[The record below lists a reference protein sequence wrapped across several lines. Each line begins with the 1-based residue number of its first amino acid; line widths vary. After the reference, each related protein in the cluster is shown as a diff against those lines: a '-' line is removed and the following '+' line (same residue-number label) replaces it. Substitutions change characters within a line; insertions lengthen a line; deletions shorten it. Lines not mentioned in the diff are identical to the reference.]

1 MATPEILKKFSKYG
15 NDSGERENEDI
26 LEKYF
31 CESELVEDFYDA
43 DEPFLFVKARKGVG
57 KSALL
62 KHTKIKIL
70 KKNPQSLTIDLKG
83 HELCAPFLSEGE
95 HAAISI
101 NSWKKRI
108 CTAINREIG
117 RRIGFANTDDEIML
131 VENSEIDNYKGRNIV
146 SALSERLK
154 SKIITI
160 EKSAI
165 PIANEDK
172 LLKRYAESTEIN
184 VWIFIDDIDA
194 TFKSKEQYI
203 TYLTTFFSACI
214 DLSYT
219 VKGLKLR
226 ASIRSDVWPI
236 LCTHDESMDHC
247 EQYMRKL
254 KWSDHEIG
262 KIIGKKIFSFCQ
274 NQEDFKFPKDIEF
287 YDTAVKQSQ
296 LLLAKNY
303 PWYKKRVYSLIP
315 LSSFSYGRPRWSA
328 KLLREASANASRNGN
343 ENIKWD
349 DLKSCFPEYSRQRY
363 KELLAEHR
371 HQFPELE
378 RLFECFSHG
387 PSLYTTEQ
395 LLEKIKVRY
404 ISNHGNPKIDGANT
418 ESDELMVAHF
428 LFRAGF
434 IIGRGPD
441 KDTFYVEFEDRPTLL
456 VTRENLDDGLE
467 WNIPICYRKAL
478 SIGE

>member
-1 MATPEILKKFSKYG
+1 MSNSKILKKFSKYG
-15 NDSGERENEDI
+15 NDSGEREDERI
-26 LEKYF
+26 LEQYF

-43 DEPFLFVKARKGVG
+43 DEPFLFVKAKKGVG

-62 KHTKIKIL
+62 KHTKIKAVEL
-70 KKNPQSLTIDLKG
+70 NSQLLTIELKG

-101 NSWKKRI
+101 NNWKKRI
-108 CTAINREIG
+108 CTTINREIG
-117 RRIGFANTDDEIML
+117 RKIGFASNDDEIML

-154 SKIITI
+154 SKIVNIDKKTLSI
-160 EKSAI
+160 K
-165 PIANEDK
+165 NEGK
-172 LLKRYAESTEIN
+172 LLERYAENTDID

-194 TFKSKEQYI
+194 TFKNNEQYI

-262 KIIGKKIFSFCQ
+262 KIIGKKIFSFC
-274 NQEDFKFPKDIEF
+274 NSDSEFIFPKDIGY
-287 YDTAVKQSQ
+287 YDTPVKQSQ

-328 KLLREASANASRNGN
+328 KLIREASANASRNGN

-387 PSLYTTEQ
+387 PSLYTTEE
-395 LLEKIKVRY
+395 LLERIKSSY
-404 ISNHGNPKIDGANT
+404 IANHGKPKIDGANT

-428 LFRAGF
+428 LFRSGF

-441 KDTFYVEFEDRPTLL
+441 EDTFYVEFEDRPTLL
-456 VTRENLDDGLE
+456 VTKENLDDGLN
-467 WNIPICYRKAL
+467 WNIPMCYRKAL